1 MTVQDFLDLL
11 VDPEAQKFEIWSNT
25 KEETLFAGYLND
37 ITDED
42 EERLLWA
49 EISSIDNIWEN
60 NKGAITLNIDEEYEE
75 D

>member
-25 KEETLFAGYLND
+25 KEETLFSGYLND

-60 NKGAITLNIDEEYEE
+60 NKGIITLNIDDNEE

>member
-11 VDPEAQKFEIWSNT
+11 IDPEAQKFEIWSNT
-25 KEETLFAGYLND
+25 KEETLFTGYLND

-60 NKGAITLNIDEEYEE
+60 NKGIITLNIDDNEE